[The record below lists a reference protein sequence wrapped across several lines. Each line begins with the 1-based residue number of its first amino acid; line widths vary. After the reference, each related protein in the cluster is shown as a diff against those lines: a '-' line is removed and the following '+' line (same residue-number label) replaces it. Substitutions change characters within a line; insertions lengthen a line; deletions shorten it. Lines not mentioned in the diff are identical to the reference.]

1 MNGLVDK
8 RIAIAGGATG
18 IGAATA
24 YRLAEAGAAVAIGD
38 VNLER
43 AEQTAQEIVAGGGKA
58 TAVQFDLSDDASVS
72 AFIKESADFL
82 GGVDG
87 LYNVGAE
94 MTPAVF
100 ENDLTVLDTEME
112 IWKRTL
118 DVNLLG
124 YGRTIRAVL
133 PIMLEQGSGA
143 IVNTS
148 SGAAFVG
155 LPNRIAYSV
164 SKAGVNALTRHVAS
178 RWGREGIRCNTVMP
192 GMVLGETQKRMGHTD
207 VHAEVLRQ
215 IRHTRLGDPADI
227 AATVTFLLSSDGEWI
242 NGQAWSIDGGLTIRD

>member
-24 YRLAEAGAAVAIGD
+24 HRLAEEGAAVAIGD
-38 VNLER
+38 INLDR
-43 AEQTAQEIVAGGGKA
+43 ASQTADEIITKGGRA
-58 TAVQFDLSDDASVS
+58 TAIQFDLSDDASVE

-87 LYNVGAE
+87 LFNVGAE
-94 MTPAVF
+94 MNPAVF
-100 ENDLTVLDTEME
+100 ENDLTVLDTDFE
-112 IWKRTL
+112 IWRRTL
-118 DVNLLG
+118 EVNLIG
-124 YGRTIRAVL
+124 YGRTIKAVL

-164 SKAGVNALTRHVAS
+164 SKAGVNALTRHIAS
-178 RWGREGIRCNTVMP
+178 KWGREGIRCNTLMP
-192 GMVLGETQKRMGHTD
+192 GMVVGETQKRMGHTD
-207 VHAEVLRQ
+207 LHAEILTQ
-215 IRHTRLGDPADI
+215 IRHTRLGDPEDI
-227 AATVTFLLSSDGEWI
+227 ASAATFLLSSDGEWI